1 MITTYHTYPDL
12 LLDGGRLAATDYGDH
27 VTVAQAVDYIT
38 ANDADVVVLRIL
50 QGQTMHRGFMPGGIG

>member
-27 VTVAQAVDYIT
+27 VTSSQAIDYIT
-38 ANDADVVVLRIL
+38 GNDADVIILRIL
-50 QGQTMHRGFMPGGIG
+50 QGQTMHRGLMPGGIG